1 MPSVARSRFTRSTV
15 AGPRAAP
22 ITADINAPHEY
33 QTTTKAEE
41 VSTQNVAVV
50 ASGGGR
56 LRGGLVLAVFGM
68 GAAAPLVAVAYVSR
82 SRFERAS
89 NSVLARLERVRLGF
103 ALVLGGM
110 GVAILTR
117 ADKNLEAIVLSWLPD
132 ARVNFT
138 VGI

>member
-1 MPSVARSRFTRSTV
+1 M
-15 AGPRAAP
+15 
-22 ITADINAPHEY
+22 
-33 QTTTKAEE
+33 
-41 VSTQNVAVV
+41 AVV

-68 GAAAPLVAVAYVSR
+68 GAAAPLVAVAYASR